1 MGMLSA
7 RAAVPALPG
16 AQKMRSASGDWA
28 KEWTRACSLPPPPTT
43 STRMRPPTGVALA
56 PGGASAGP
64 ARRPQVYSGRARR
77 GRGGGRLFRP
87 PAAFR
92 QIDFWYTRNARVASH
107 VQIRVKSASQPM
119 RLSTALQSGLVARPS
134 RPALTAHSTG
144 L

>member
-1 MGMLSA
+1 MGMLSHS
-7 RAAVPALPG
+7 AAVPALPG

-43 STRMRPPTGVALA
+43 STRMRPPAGVALA
-56 PGGASAGP
+56 PGSASAGP

-87 PAAFR
+87 AATPP
-92 QIDFWYTRNARVASH
+92 QIDFWYTRNAAV
-107 VQIRVKSASQPM
+107 ASQPQTNVN
-119 RLSTALQSGLVARPS
+119 RASQPSRVSTTDQSGLAASAS
-134 RPALTAHSTG
+134 RPAPTAHSTG